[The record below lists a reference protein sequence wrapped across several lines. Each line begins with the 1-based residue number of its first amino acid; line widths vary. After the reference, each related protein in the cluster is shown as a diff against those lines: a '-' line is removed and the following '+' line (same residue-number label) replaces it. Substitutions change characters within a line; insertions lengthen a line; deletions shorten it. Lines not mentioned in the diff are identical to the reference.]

1 MAVYT
6 HVSSEDLSLFL
17 KDYEIGE
24 LKEFEGI
31 SEGVENTNYKLKTE
45 KNSFILTIYEDRVEK
60 KDIPFFLEYMF
71 YLSSNGIKCPLPLRN
86 NNNLFA
92 EILGKPASV
101 LTFLDGKSTFSVT
114 EEQAYQLGLI
124 LGKIHNISINLEI
137 KRENPLG
144 LDSFPKLIKNSK
156 STAETFS
163 KDLNINM
170 LEEYNRIKS
179 NWPEGLPKGIIHA
192 DLFPDNILF
201 HEGQISGVIDFS
213 FSCNDFLSYDL
224 SICINAWCFKDG
236 EFDISLSRNLLKGYQ
251 KERKLSNAEIEKLPI
266 LCSGSALRFLLTRL
280 VDWRVNDKN
289 AMVTPKN
296 PNEFI
301 KILDFHKDINN
312 PEEYG
317 I

>member
-101 LTFLDGKSTFSVT
+101 LTFLDGKSTLSVT

-124 LGKIHNISINLEI
+124 LGQIHNISINLEI

-280 VDWRVNDKN
+280 VDWRVNDKS

-296 PNEFI
+296 PYEFI

>member
-101 LTFLDGKSTFSVT
+101 LTFLDGKSTLSVT

-124 LGKIHNISINLEI
+124 LGQIHNISINLEI

-280 VDWRVNDKN
+280 VDWRVNDEN
-289 AMVTPKN
+289 VMVTPKN

>member
-101 LTFLDGKSTFSVT
+101 LTFLDGKSTLSVT

-124 LGKIHNISINLEI
+124 LGQIHNISINLEI

>member
-101 LTFLDGKSTFSVT
+101 LTFLDGKSTLSVT

-144 LDSFPKLIKNSK
+144 LDSFPNLIKNSK

-163 KDLNINM
+163 KDLSINM

>member
-92 EILGKPASV
+92 EIMGKPASV
-101 LTFLDGKSTFSVT
+101 LTFLDGKSTLSVT
-114 EEQAYQLGLI
+114 KEQTYQLGLI

-144 LDSFPKLIKNSK
+144 LDSFPNLIKNSK

-163 KDLNINM
+163 KDLSINM

-280 VDWRVNDKN
+280 VDWRVNDEN

>member
-101 LTFLDGKSTFSVT
+101 LTFLDGKSTLSVT

-137 KRENPLG
+137 KRDNPLG
-144 LDSFPKLIKNSK
+144 LDSFPNLIKNSK

-163 KDLNINM
+163 KDLSINM

-236 EFDISLSRNLLKGYQ
+236 DFDLSLSRNLLKGYQ

>member
-101 LTFLDGKSTFSVT
+101 LTFLDGKSTLSVT

-163 KDLNINM
+163 KDLSINM
-170 LEEYNRIKS
+170 LEEFNRIKS
-179 NWPEGLPKGIIHA
+179 NWPKGLPKGIIHA

-280 VDWRVNDKN
+280 VDWRVNDEN

>member
-101 LTFLDGKSTFSVT
+101 LTFLDGKSTLSVT

-144 LDSFPKLIKNSK
+144 LDSFPNLIKNSK

-163 KDLNINM
+163 KDLSINM

-280 VDWRVNDKN
+280 VDWRVNDEN

>member
-101 LTFLDGKSTFSVT
+101 LTFLDGKSTLSVT

-124 LGKIHNISINLEI
+124 LGQIHNISINLEI

-251 KERKLSNAEIEKLPI
+251 KERKLSHAEIEKLPI

>member
-101 LTFLDGKSTFSVT
+101 LTFLDGKSTLSVT
-114 EEQAYQLGLI
+114 KEQAYQLGLI
-124 LGKIHNISINLEI
+124 LGKIHTISINLEI

-163 KDLNINM
+163 KDLSINI

-280 VDWRVNDKN
+280 VDWRVNDEN

>member
-101 LTFLDGKSTFSVT
+101 LTFLDGKSTLSVT
-114 EEQAYQLGLI
+114 KEQTYQLGLI

-144 LDSFPKLIKNSK
+144 LDSFPNLIKNSK

-163 KDLNINM
+163 KDLSINM

-280 VDWRVNDKN
+280 VDWRVNDEN

>member
-101 LTFLDGKSTFSVT
+101 LTFLDGKSTLSVT

-251 KERKLSNAEIEKLPI
+251 KERKLSHAEIEKLPI

>member
-86 NNNLFA
+86 NNNFFA

-101 LTFLDGKSTFSVT
+101 LTFLDGKSTLSVT
-114 EEQAYQLGLI
+114 KEQTYQLGLI

-144 LDSFPKLIKNSK
+144 LDSFPNLIKNSK

-163 KDLNINM
+163 KDLSINM

-280 VDWRVNDKN
+280 VDWRVNDEN

>member
-6 HVSSEDLSLFL
+6 HVSSEDLNLFL
-17 KDYEIGE
+17 KDYEIGKLIE
-24 LKEFEGI
+24 YVGI

-45 KNSFILTIYEDRVEK
+45 KGSFILTIYEDRVEK

-86 NNNLFA
+86 NNKLFS
-92 EILGKPASV
+92 EIIDKPASI
-101 LTFLDGKSTFSVT
+101 LTFLDGASTLSVT
-114 EEQAYQLGLI
+114 EKQAYQLGLI
-124 LGKIHNISINLEI
+124 LGKIHNISTSLEI
-137 KRENPLG
+137 NRKNPMG
-144 LDSFPKLIKNSK
+144 LEIFPQLIKNSK
-156 STAETFS
+156 ATAENFS
-163 KDLNINM
+163 KDLSKNIY
-170 LEEYNRIKS
+170 EEYDRIKS
-179 NWPEGLPKGIIHA
+179 NWPKDLPSGIIHA

-201 HEGQISGVIDFS
+201 HEDQISGVIDFS

-236 EFDISLSRNLLKGYQ
+236 EFDILLSRNLLNGYQ

-280 VDWRVNDKN
+280 VDWRVNNEN

>member
-6 HVSSEDLSLFL
+6 HVSSEDLRIFL

-101 LTFLDGKSTFSVT
+101 LTFLDGKSTISVT
-114 EEQAYQLGLI
+114 KEQTYQLGLI

-144 LDSFPKLIKNSK
+144 LDSFPKLINNSK

-163 KDLNINM
+163 KDLSINM

-179 NWPEGLPKGIIHA
+179 NWPKGLPKGIIHA

-213 FSCNDFLSYDL
+213 FSCNDFFSYDL

-251 KERKLSNAEIEKLPI
+251 KERKLSDKEMEKLPI

-280 VDWRVNDKN
+280 VDWKVSNGN

>member
-6 HVSSEDLSLFL
+6 HVSSEDLNLFL
-17 KDYEIGE
+17 KDYEIGKLIE
-24 LKEFEGI
+24 YVGI

-45 KNSFILTIYEDRVEK
+45 KGSFILTIYEDRVEK

-71 YLSSNGIKCPLPLRN
+71 FLSSNGIKCPLPLRN
-86 NNNLFA
+86 NNNLFS
-92 EILGKPASV
+92 EIVGKPASI
-101 LTFLDGKSTFSVT
+101 LTFLDGASTLSVT
-114 EEQAYQLGLI
+114 EKQAYQLGLI
-124 LGKIHNISINLEI
+124 LGKIHNISTSLEI
-137 KRENPLG
+137 KRKNPMG
-144 LDSFPKLIKNSK
+144 LESFLQLIKNSTT
-156 STAETFS
+156 TAETFS
-163 KDLNINM
+163 KYLIKDM
-170 LEEYNRIKS
+170 LEEYNRVKS
-179 NWPEGLPKGIIHA
+179 NWPKDLPKGIIHA

-251 KERKLSNAEIEKLPI
+251 KERKLSNEEIEKLPI

-280 VDWRVNDKN
+280 VDWRVSNES

-301 KILDFHKDINN
+301 KILDFHKDITN

>member
-45 KNSFILTIYEDRVEK
+45 KNFFILTIYEDRVEK

-101 LTFLDGKSTFSVT
+101 LTFLDGKSTLSVT

-236 EFDISLSRNLLKGYQ
+236 EFDLSLSRNLLKGYQ

-280 VDWRVNDKN
+280 VDWRVNDEN
-289 AMVTPKN
+289 VMVTPKN

>member
-1 MAVYT
+1 
-6 HVSSEDLSLFL
+6 
-17 KDYEIGE
+17 
-24 LKEFEGI
+24 
-31 SEGVENTNYKLKTE
+31 
-45 KNSFILTIYEDRVEK
+45 
-60 KDIPFFLEYMF
+60 MF

-101 LTFLDGKSTFSVT
+101 LTFLDGKSTLSVT

-163 KDLNINM
+163 KDLSINM

-280 VDWRVNDKN
+280 VDWRVNDEN